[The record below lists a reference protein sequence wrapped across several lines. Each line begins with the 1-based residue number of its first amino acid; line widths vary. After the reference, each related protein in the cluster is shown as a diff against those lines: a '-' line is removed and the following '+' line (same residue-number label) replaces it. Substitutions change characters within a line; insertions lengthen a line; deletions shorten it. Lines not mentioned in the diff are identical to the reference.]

1 MVDSNNPG
9 TARLGD
15 SSSAKRVILPSVTSV
30 PSSYEDFFTLS
41 STSNSTSSFFFRF
54 LSRFIISEVI
64 EPRWIFRHELNN
76 VNEFRKAIQLIALQ
90 SISFASTTSLL
101 SLTLIR
107 RRRDRSRRE
116 KSGGRGNGEEIPP
129 LPSRREIERNVT
141 GNYTCPGEEG
151 LSWILT

>member
-15 SSSAKRVILPSVTSV
+15 SSSAKRVILPSVTSL

-54 LSRFIISEVI
+54 LSRFIISEVM
-64 EPRWIFRHELNN
+64 IFRHELNN
-76 VNEFRKAIQLIALQ
+76 VNEFRKAIQLIGLQ

-129 LPSRREIERNVT
+129 LPRRREIERNVT

>member
-15 SSSAKRVILPSVTSV
+15 SSSAKRVILPSVTSL
-30 PSSYEDFFTLS
+30 PPSYEDFFTLS

-76 VNEFRKAIQLIALQ
+76 INEFRKAIQLIALQ

-107 RRRDRSRRE
+107 RRE

-129 LPSRREIERNVT
+129 LPRRREIERNVT

>member
-15 SSSAKRVILPSVTSV
+15 SSSAKRVILPSVTSL

-76 VNEFRKAIQLIALQ
+76 VDEFRKAIQLIGLQ

-107 RRRDRSRRE
+107 RRE

-129 LPSRREIERNVT
+129 LPRRREIERNVT

>member
-15 SSSAKRVILPSVTSV
+15 SSSAKRVILPSVTSL

-76 VNEFRKAIQLIALQ
+76 VDEFRKAIQLIALQ

-107 RRRDRSRRE
+107 RRE

-129 LPSRREIERNVT
+129 LPRRREIERNVT

>member
-1 MVDSNNPG
+1 MAIQ
-9 TARLGD
+9 ARP
-15 SSSAKRVILPSVTSV
+15 SA
-30 PSSYEDFFTLS
+30 SSYPRLR
-41 STSNSTSSFFFRF
+41 RF
-54 LSRFIISEVI
+54 LPVMKISSPFLPLRI
-64 EPRWIFRHELNN
+64 PRLPFSFAFFPDLSYPKLSIFRHELNN

-101 SLTLIR
+101 YLTLIR

-129 LPSRREIERNVT
+129 LPRRREIERNVT

>member
-15 SSSAKRVILPSVTSV
+15 SSSAKRVILPSVTSL

-64 EPRWIFRHELNN
+64 EPRWIFRYELNN
-76 VNEFRKAIQLIALQ
+76 INEFRKAIQLIGLQ

-107 RRRDRSRRE
+107 RRE
-116 KSGGRGNGEEIPP
+116 KSGWRGNGEEIPP
-129 LPSRREIERNVT
+129 LPRRREIERNVT

>member
-15 SSSAKRVILPSVTSV
+15 SSSAKRVILPSVTSL

-54 LSRFIISEVI
+54 LSRFIRSYRY
-64 EPRWIFRHELNN
+64 RWIFRHELNN

-101 SLTLIR
+101 YL
-107 RRRDRSRRE
+107 
-116 KSGGRGNGEEIPP
+116 
-129 LPSRREIERNVT
+129 
-141 GNYTCPGEEG
+141 C
-151 LSWILT
+151 

>member
-15 SSSAKRVILPSVTSV
+15 SSSAKRVILPSVTSL

-107 RRRDRSRRE
+107 RRE

-129 LPSRREIERNVT
+129 LPRRREIERNVT

>member
-141 GNYTCPGEEG
+141 GNYTCPREEG

>member
-15 SSSAKRVILPSVTSV
+15 SSSAKRVILPSVTSL

-54 LSRFIISEVI
+54 LSRFIRSYRY
-64 EPRWIFRHELNN
+64 RWIFRHELNN
-76 VNEFRKAIQLIALQ
+76 VNEFRKAIQLIGLQ

-107 RRRDRSRRE
+107 RRE

-129 LPSRREIERNVT
+129 LPRRREIERNVT

>member
-15 SSSAKRVILPSVTSV
+15 SSSAKRVILPSVTSL

-76 VNEFRKAIQLIALQ
+76 VNEFRKAIQLIGLQ

-107 RRRDRSRRE
+107 RRE

-129 LPSRREIERNVT
+129 LPRRREIERNVT